1 MSTLTENYLR
11 KVQAATIIAKT
22 LGYEPR
28 ANETPQETI
37 RTALALQP
45 ELTEDQKET
54 LKEML
59 RLSESMGIEV
69 EDKDYS
75 DEELD
80 KMADG
85 LTDWHHI
92 IDAYDDEELAL
103 VDDESGEE
111 VDDLKESVEVNEV
124 LSRAER
130 IRAKARFAR
139 TKTKREIKT
148 KLALR
153 KQSSSKTLNVRARR
167 LAVNT
172 LKAKLAKKPVGQMT
186 VLDKERV
193 EKLLSKRKTLINRLA
208 MKMLPRVKKI
218 EKERLHHP
226 TCTK

>member
-1 MSTLTENYLR
+1 MSTLSENYLR

-22 LGYEPR
+22 LGYEP
-28 ANETPQETI
+28 AADETPQETI
-37 RTALALQP
+37 RIALALQP
-45 ELTEDQKET
+45 ELTEEQKQT
-54 LKEML
+54 LVEML
-59 RLSESMGIEV
+59 KLSESMGIEID
-69 EDKDYS
+69 DKDYS

-111 VDDLKESVEVNEV
+111 VEHLKESEEINEV

-139 TKTKREIKT
+139 TKTKREIKV

-153 KQSSSKTLNVRARR
+153 KQSSTKTLVTRARR

-172 LKAKLAKKPVGQMT
+172 LKAKLAKKPVAQMS

-193 EKLLSKRKTLINRLA
+193 ERLLSKRKALIDRLA

-226 TCTK
+226 TFTR